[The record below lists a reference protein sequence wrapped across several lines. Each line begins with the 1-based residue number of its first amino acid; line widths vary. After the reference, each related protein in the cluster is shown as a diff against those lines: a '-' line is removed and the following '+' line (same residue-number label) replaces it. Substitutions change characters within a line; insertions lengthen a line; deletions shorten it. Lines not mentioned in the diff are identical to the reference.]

1 MRSQRD
7 FTFFKHF
14 NHREGFPRVREFN
27 LNVYALEN
35 LYSLR
40 SYQGLQSLLAGRGAA
55 W

>member
-1 MRSQRD
+1 MRSQRGSL
-7 FTFFKHF
+7 FIKHS

-35 LYSLR
+35 LYYLR